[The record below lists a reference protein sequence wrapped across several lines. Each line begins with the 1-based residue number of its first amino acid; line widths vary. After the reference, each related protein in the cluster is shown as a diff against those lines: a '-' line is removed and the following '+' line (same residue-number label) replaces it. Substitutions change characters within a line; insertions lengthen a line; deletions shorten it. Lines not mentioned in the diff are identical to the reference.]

1 MLDSPILEVAL
12 GLIFVY
18 SLLAILVTQIN
29 TVIAN
34 IFNLRARHLKAAI
47 RDLIIDPTTQA
58 RFMTHPLIAL
68 VKRPLSPDRPLSAQG
83 AESIVESG
91 TSDVSWI
98 EPTVF
103 ADVMTDLITT
113 QATADTDV
121 YAPLLRI
128 GNAVLDPAQKAQMS
142 ALVRRV
148 QAGTAPF
155 EDLLLF
161 VNGLPDVA
169 DRQALLQPLNGIEAA
184 MLDYG
189 TDSQPLMNLYRGLRN
204 IQNAEFQRALDTVLK
219 TAKSIEEANERLAQW
234 FDKSMNLVTD
244 TYRRKLQIISLI
256 VGLLLAIVL
265 NIDTLQLAKTLW
277 DDPTMRQALV
287 IAAEAARD
295 TGTLQQQI
303 DTAAAAQSGALQ
315 AQPTPAAS
323 NALPQGDFAP
333 SAEAT
338 AQPPTDTQEALLDL
352 GESAAD
358 TAASIESILALRLPI
373 GWHFTEVDGN
383 TQSILGSNPLTDS
396 RNAWNLLP
404 GNSPEWFGLLFRKI
418 IGIILTTIAVSQG
431 APFWFDLMNR
441 IAHGG
446 RSSS

>member
-29 TVIAN
+29 TVITN
-34 IFNLRARHLKAAI
+34 VFNLRARHLKAAV
-47 RDLIIDPTTQA
+47 RDLITDPTTQA

-91 TSDVSWI
+91 TSDVTWI

-103 ADVMTDLITT
+103 ADVMTDLVTT
-113 QATADTDV
+113 QATTETDV
-121 YAPLLRI
+121 YAPLLRVA
-128 GNAVLDPAQKAQMS
+128 NTVLDPAQKVQMS
-142 ALVRRV
+142 ALVRRI
-148 QAGTAPF
+148 QAGTALF
-155 EDLLLF
+155 EDLIVF
-161 VNGLPDVA
+161 VNNLPDIA
-169 DRQALLQPLNGIEAA
+169 DRQALLQPLNDIEMA

-234 FDKSMNLVTD
+234 FDKSMNQVTD
-244 TYRRKLQIISLI
+244 TYRRKLQIISLL
-256 VGLLLAIVL
+256 VGLLLAVLL
-265 NIDTLQLAKTLW
+265 NIDTLQLAQTLW
-277 DDPTMRQALV
+277 DDPTLRQTLV
-287 IAAEAARD
+287 IAADAARNS
-295 TGTLQQQI
+295 GSLQQQI
-303 DTAAAAQSGALQ
+303 DSANAAQAAAQT
-315 AQPTPAAS
+315 AQPTPAA
-323 NALPQGDFAP
+323 NALPQGDFVP

-358 TAASIESILALRLPI
+358 TAASIESLLALRLPI
-373 GWHFTEVDGN
+373 GWHFTQVESN
-383 TQSILGSNPLTDS
+383 TQNILGGNPLSDP

-404 GNSPEWFGLLFRKI
+404 GNNPDWFGLLFRKI